1 MQKSTNMSI
10 KMTFWASTQI
20 NVFLCTIFSFEFF
33 GWSLKNLRNVKFL
46 AEKWPWVFLTLSFFG
61 LEFFENGQ
69 KKSLVYS
76 MPQTVWNTENVS
88 KWTSNVQLLCSTAS
102 TYWIIYSWLTSNP
115 KISIWVHTR
124 AKIHS
129 FSKCQNSDHFWGC
142 EKSILQ
148 IQPDHNETCL

>member
-1 MQKSTNMSI
+1 MMSVPTRSPYVFSKYALRGFSDVLRYEMEGFGVKVSKLPHHI
-10 KMTFWASTQI
+10 LNADSEKRDKCGSMLWRMTQI
-20 NVFLCTIFSFEFF
+20 GNFF
-33 GWSLKNLRNVKFL
+33 N
-46 AEKWPWVFLTLSFFG
+46 T
-61 LEFFENGQ
+61 
-69 KKSLVYS
+69 YS

-115 KISIWVHTR
+115 KISIWAHTW

>member
-1 MQKSTNMSI
+1 MFHYDSGNSS
-10 KMTFWASTQI
+10 FWKLFPKHFT
-20 NVFLCTIFSFEFF
+20 LCLIIVVMVWFKPIS
-33 GWSLKNLRNVKFL
+33 
-46 AEKWPWVFLTLSFFG
+46 
-61 LEFFENGQ
+61 EN
-69 KKSLVYS
+69 YS

-148 IQPDHNETCL
+148 IQPDHNETCLLLACQTTNGTMQNAASPHGFYDHKKSI